1 MKKGRG
7 QIIHVSDFVEEE
19 NGHLI
24 IRNQDGVVMK
34 DARCITYPGAVV
46 MYGGIMHSSSH
57 KLTMQFQSLRR
68 RTQTVLHFLSLI
80 SHLLMHHLDQMHFVH
95 LT

>member
-19 NGHLI
+19 NGRLI

-34 DARCITYPGAVV
+34 DAWCITYSDASGDAWWD
-46 MYGGIMHSSSH
+46 HAQ
-57 KLTMQFQSLRR
+57 L
-68 RTQTVLHFLSLI
+68 LI
-80 SHLLMHHLDQMHFVH
+80 
-95 LT
+95 